1 MKKTLF
7 SLAVVAAIAGCEAS
21 TPDTKKVFVCESDGE
36 LTEQHWDVKQVRYHS
51 AGMYTI
57 YYVDGEK
64 ARYRQHEGET
74 CKVEPV
80 RIHIE

>member
-1 MKKTLF
+1 MKKILL
-7 SLAVVAAIAGCEAS
+7 SLAVVAALVGCEAS
-21 TPDTKKVFVCESDGE
+21 GPGTKKVFVCESDGE

-64 ARYRQHEGET
+64 ARYRQYEGET

-80 RIHIE
+80 RIRIE